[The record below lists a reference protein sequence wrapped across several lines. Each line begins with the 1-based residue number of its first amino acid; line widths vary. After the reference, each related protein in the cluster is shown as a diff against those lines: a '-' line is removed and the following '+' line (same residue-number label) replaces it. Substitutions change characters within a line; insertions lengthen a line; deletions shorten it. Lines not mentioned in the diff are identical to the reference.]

1 MNIGPSVKP
10 VSAARAS
17 YAKSESLSMRTTV
30 ATELPPSQA
39 VTVADG
45 APSAGHDAARA
56 ALDWSSMSREGLID
70 PQTREVIYRAIARRA
85 GRPDD
90 QTPEEA
96 TLKLKAY
103 QSAELRRDADGRM
116 VERTI

>member
-30 ATELPPSQA
+30 ATELAPSQT

-70 PQTREVIYRAIARRA
+70 PQTRESSI
-85 GRPDD
+85 GRLPGA
-90 QTPEEA
+90 P
-96 TLKLKAY
+96 
-103 QSAELRRDADGRM
+103 DGRTT
-116 VERTI
+116 RRRRRQHSS